1 MKTKFLSI
9 CTGITMVLFGASCFV
24 YSITSANAQPAAKP
38 TKIVANE
45 TSKTG
50 KYQICIESY
59 GSDNE
64 LYAVVLNT
72 ESGKS
77 ETYLYKLSQGVR
89 SWVKMNAQLPE
100 FTF

>member
-1 MKTKFLSI
+1 
-9 CTGITMVLFGASCFV
+9 MVLFGASCFV

-38 TKIVANE
+38 TKLVANE

-50 KYQICIESY
+50 KYQVSICK
-59 GSDNE
+59 GNE
-64 LYAVVLNT
+64 EEVIAVVLNT

-77 ETYLYKLSQGVR
+77 EAYRYVIRQYVH
-89 SWVKMNAQLPE
+89 SWIKMDAQLPE

>member
-1 MKTKFLSI
+1 
-9 CTGITMVLFGASCFV
+9 MVLFGASCFV
-24 YSITSANAQPAAKP
+24 YSITSANAQPAGKP
-38 TKIVANE
+38 TKLISNE
-45 TSKTG
+45 TSKMG

-100 FTF
+100 FAF